1 MVSEVINC
9 NSSLPIVMIHC
20 CARTRHSFAIVQ
32 LFSSFSCDVDGYFGM
47 LVELFG
53 GDIRSVGCPFVAH
66 CRVLACC
73 LRCIF
78 LFEFGRGIFHSC
90 VTVEILSTTRCYLL
104 FILLVLARAHSP
116 EKTKMLF
123 SVQAVANATEEP
135 RSGASAVAAS
145 TVRPVCKR
153 ARHDLGDDESNEP
166 GLVTKLA
173 RYHDRSDEE
182 SFPHYTSSDASMSGD
197 GSISDGMMSL
207 DEAMDVESPRGEK
220 RKHTSTTSCVVG
232 SRKRRGLVDP
242 MDVDYIPREV
252 KNLTSD
258 CALNGR
264 YWTDFEDE
272 IQCADLNDMELEV
285 PYCTRLARRNRSNE
299 RSRRTLNLN
308 FDSEEELGD
317 DDSSVM
323 SDLTTN
329 LNEHTGADTSNPE
342 FDGLDVQAVDA
353 LAEILQR
360 VDLSDNA
367 MEIDD
372 DDASILFNDYIARSV
387 LVIPQSRRIY
397 FTRSITTAIRRWEMD
412 RRQDERIDIWAA

>member
-1 MVSEVINC
+1 M
-9 NSSLPIVMIHC
+9 
-20 CARTRHSFAIVQ
+20 AT
-32 LFSSFSCDVDGYFGM
+32 
-47 LVELFG
+47 
-53 GDIRSVGCPFVAH
+53 
-66 CRVLACC
+66 LACLSSC
-73 LRCIF
+73 LVVTSVLSGAHSWRIVVCLLVACGAFF
-78 LFEFGRGIFHSC
+78 LFEFGCGIFHSC

-153 ARHDLGDDESNEP
+153 ARHDYGDDESSNEP
-166 GLVTKLA
+166 ALVTKWA
-173 RYHDRSDEE
+173 RYHDRSDDE
-182 SFPHYTSSDASMSGD
+182 SFSHTSSDDSMSGD

-207 DEAMDVESPRGEK
+207 DEAMDVDSPRGEK
-220 RKHTSTTSCVVG
+220 RKHTFTKSRVVG
-232 SRKRRGLVDP
+232 SRKRRGIVDP
-242 MDVDYIPREV
+242 MDVEYIPREV

-412 RRQDERIDIWAA
+412 RRQDERIDIWAARARGFL